1 MAAVFMAAEGATY
14 APTDAGGEVFIPYVR
29 NTFLSLPP
37 CSDGLHPGA
46 RRCWSLEDLEGPQ
59 KRYARQ
65 VHSLMFKVQPLPK
78 TPTTDISGAP
88 PGTVF
93 SSASEPGSV
102 TGSES
107 VMESEPI
114 ELEAEELAQVPLDE
128 AGELTSIGSILHG
141 SGECRPC
148 AFLGSER
155 RPCTKG
161 VACVFCH
168 FPHDARRKVRLGRR
182 KRREMRISARAAVR
196 AAGAEGISAAPRYIP
211 ISWPVGPS
219 VGSGAPRAPQALLTF
234 LQFQA
239 VPHIAAMRGPGLV
252 VEGNSAEESEALRE
266 ETREILQ
273 KAQLLQ
279 KFQLAEEAPPAALAS
294 ETGVDAEEGDNA
306 WFIVVKEELQKLD
319 FKDPLEDLEEEAM
332 IRLLDVPEE
341 HEVAHLQ
348 EIPED
353 EWTRRVG

>member
-107 VMESEPI
+107 VMESVAEEEPI

-155 RPCTKG
+155 RPCTEG

-219 VGSGAPRAPQALLTF
+219 VGIQHEPR
-234 LQFQA
+234 
-239 VPHIAAMRGPGLV
+239 
-252 VEGNSAEESEALRE
+252 E
-266 ETREILQ
+266 
-273 KAQLLQ
+273 
-279 KFQLAEEAPPAALAS
+279 PAA
-294 ETGVDAEEGDNA
+294 ERMCG
-306 WFIVVKEELQKLD
+306 
-319 FKDPLEDLEEEAM
+319 
-332 IRLLDVPEE
+332 
-341 HEVAHLQ
+341 
-348 EIPED
+348 
-353 EWTRRVG
+353 